1 MELSGLLVIQMIKL
15 FLMIFMGYVI
25 VKIGLLKSEDSKVLS
40 VIVLY
45 LVVPCVILNAFQVE
59 NTPEM
64 MRGLGLAFVAS
75 IFLQIALLVVVKLLT
90 KVLRLNEVEMTS
102 VYYSNSGNLIVPLVA
117 YMLGEKWV
125 SYACV
130 FMGIQTIFLW
140 THCKKVL
147 SRDPKIDWKK
157 TVGNINIL
165 SILLAMVLF
174 FAGIRLPEVVRGT
187 ISSVGSMIGPLSMFV
202 VGMLIAGMDLREVL
216 TRKSAYGMVAL
227 RLLVIPAC
235 ALLLL
240 KLSGMSDWVVDGTKI
255 LLITFLA
262 VISPS
267 AATVTQMS
275 QVYGNDAGYAS
286 VINVLSTLLAIVTMP
301 LMVMMYQSVM

>member
-1 MELSGLLVIQMIKL
+1 MIQMIKL

-40 VIVLY
+40 IIVLY

-64 MRGLGLAFVAS
+64 MRELGLALVAS
-75 IFLQIALLVVVKLLT
+75 IFLQVVLLLVVNGLT
-90 KVLRLNEVEMTS
+90 RIFKLNEVEMTS

-117 YMLGEKWV
+117 YMLGEEWV

-147 SRDPKIDWKK
+147 SKDPKIDWKRA
-157 TVGNINIL
+157 VGNINIL
-165 SILLAMVLF
+165 SILLAMVMF
-174 FAGIRLPEVVRGT
+174 FAGIRLPEVIRGT
-187 ISSVGSMIGPLSMFV
+187 ISSVGSMIGPLSMMV
-202 VGMLIAGMDLREVL
+202 IGMLIAGMDLKKVL

-227 RLLVIPAC
+227 RLLVVPVC

-240 KLSGMSDWVVDGTKI
+240 KISRMSGWSPDGTKI
-255 LLITFLA
+255 LLIVFLA

-275 QVYGNDAGYAS
+275 QVYGNDAEYAS
-286 VINVLSTLLAIVTMP
+286 VINVLSTLLAILTMP
-301 LMVMMYQSVM
+301 VMVLLYQSVM